1 MFIPNPVHESR
12 RTRNKDQ
19 ALLKSLR
26 VFLLL
31 ASVSLAALAG
41 AASIAWGQQGTTFT
55 PGASASLQ
63 TSRDVAV
70 TSIGQDGPPFAE
82 DGDSVTIRVGVRNN
96 GDREETFE
104 VSLTDVSDDLHIGS
118 ESVTVESGGSTTVT
132 FEWDT
137 TGATGG
143 PPPPGPPAPGSIH
156 QLTATA
162 ILEGDSSPDNNSMS
176 LFPGI
181 WVIAAPSPSGIS
193 FPEIEKEPQ
202 AIFGKEQQLS
212 LPEVDTAAITL
223 SKTFFGP
230 TDVSQVVS
238 ASKPAVVT
246 RLVDLPGIFSTMALG
261 SLSGALARPQVVTII
276 ETAAQIAYDGL
287 HASLVE
293 KLLRPVLGN
302 EVKRGISLKHSGPAR
317 AESLSPAG
325 VLTIAEQLGSIFT
338 SSPVFKLKNSLI
350 DPILQTP
357 SGPRELIE
365 TSPLQASGALS
376 LSSPGISTFAAST
389 NSLRSFSATADAV
402 GGLKR
407 SEVGTIALPPNE
419 VFPGG
424 IQSDLNLP
432 ADRPEV
438 GSQRQL
444 LRSTF
449 ISKGAVVQNTE
460 RPLANPFESIVI
472 RGTIK
477 LQERKSSLGSYVEV
491 GDEVFFAD
499 SDGSYEFMVR
509 EGTGQIALRAPGYV
523 PIIVNN
529 GQLEKGGTISL
540 PTFTL
545 LFGDAN
551 EDGVIDI
558 YDITIAAGNF
568 GETTRRLT
576 TP

>member
-1 MFIPNPVHESR
+1 MFIPNRVHDFR
-12 RTRNKDQ
+12 RTRNKGQ
-19 ALLKSLR
+19 ALLMSLQI
-26 VFLLL
+26 FLLL
-31 ASVSLAALAG
+31 PASSLAALAG
-41 AASIAWGQQGTTFT
+41 AASVVWGQQGSTSLIA
-55 PGASASLQ
+55 ASASLQ
-63 TSRDVAV
+63 SSRDVAV

-82 DGDSVTIRVGVRNN
+82 EGDSVTIRVGLRNN
-96 GDREETFE
+96 GDSEETFK
-104 VSLTDVSDDLHIGS
+104 VSLTDISDDLLIGS
-118 ESVTVESGGSTTVT
+118 ESITVESGGSTTVT

-162 ILEGDSSPDNNSMS
+162 TLEGDSSPDNNSMS
-176 LFPGI
+176 LLPGI
-181 WVIAAPSPSGIS
+181 WIIAAPSPSGIS
-193 FPEIEKEPQ
+193 FPDIEKEPQ
-202 AIFGKEQQLS
+202 AIFGKEQQLG
-212 LPEVDTAAITL
+212 PPAVDTRAVMM
-223 SKTFFGP
+223 SKTFLGP

-238 ASKPAVVT
+238 ASKPDVAT
-246 RLVDLPGIFSTMALG
+246 RLVDLPGIFSTVTPG
-261 SLSGALARPQVVTII
+261 SFSGALDRPQVHAII
-276 ETAAQIAYDGL
+276 KTAARIAFDGS
-287 HASLVE
+287 HASLV
-293 KLLRPVLGN
+293 KRLLRPVLDNG
-302 EVKRGISLKHSGPAR
+302 VKRGISLEHSGPAQ
-317 AESLSPAG
+317 AQSLSPAG
-325 VLTIAEQLGSIFT
+325 VLTLAVPMGNIFT
-338 SSPVFKLKNSLI
+338 SSSNFKLKSSLI
-350 DPILQTP
+350 DPRLQTR
-357 SGPRELIE
+357 SGPREPIE
-365 TSPLQASGALS
+365 TSPLHARGAQP
-376 LSSPGISTFAAST
+376 LSSPGVSTLAASSS
-389 NSLRSFSATADAV
+389 SLRSFSATADAV

-432 ADRPEV
+432 AGRPEV
-438 GSQRQL
+438 GAQRQL
-444 LRSTF
+444 LKNTF

-460 RPLANPFESIVI
+460 RPLANPFDSIVV

-491 GDEVFFAD
+491 GDEVFFTD
-499 SDGSYEFMVR
+499 SNGSYEFMVR
-509 EGTGQIALRAPGYV
+509 EGAGRIALKAPGYV

-529 GQLEKGGTISL
+529 SQLEKGGSISL